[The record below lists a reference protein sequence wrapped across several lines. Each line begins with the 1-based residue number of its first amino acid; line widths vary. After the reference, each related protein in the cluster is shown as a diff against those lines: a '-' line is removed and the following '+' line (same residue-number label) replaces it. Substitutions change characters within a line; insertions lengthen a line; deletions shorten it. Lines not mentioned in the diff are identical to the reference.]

1 MAAEHDNLIDQY
13 LEELF
18 GMCDP
23 SVKQSELHEL
33 KRVSHQISGDPFEN
47 LYLITDEEEQSLAKK
62 AKVNTLGIELPEFG
76 DTRVPMKDPTE
87 FWRYSQLK
95 RLRTCAKIIFS
106 VQVSSASVERLFSQ
120 AGILLSK
127 MRKRVS
133 PAVMKKLVYIRYQ
146 NKYKELINK
155 LGIVID
161 PGELEKAI
169 DEDREK
175 KAFETDVESD
185 SDET

>member
-1 MAAEHDNLIDQY
+1 
-13 LEELF
+13 
-18 GMCDP
+18 
-23 SVKQSELHEL
+23 
-33 KRVSHQISGDPFEN
+33 
-47 LYLITDEEEQSLAKK
+47 
-62 AKVNTLGIELPEFG
+62 
-76 DTRVPMKDPTE
+76 MKDPTE

-106 VQVSSASVERLFSQ
+106 APVSSAAVERLFNQ

-175 KAFETDVESD
+175 KHLRPMLNLIVMKLRIMLLLLETCFSVRILVP
-185 SDET
+185 

>member
-1 MAAEHDNLIDQY
+1 
-13 LEELF
+13 
-18 GMCDP
+18 
-23 SVKQSELHEL
+23 
-33 KRVSHQISGDPFEN
+33 
-47 LYLITDEEEQSLAKK
+47 
-62 AKVNTLGIELPEFG
+62 
-76 DTRVPMKDPTE
+76 MKDPTE

-106 VQVSSASVERLFSQ
+106 APVSSAAVELLFSQ
-120 AGILLSK
+120 ASILISK
-127 MRKRVS
+127 MSVTGCHE
-133 PAVMKKLVYIRYQ
+133 KLVYIRYQ

-175 KAFETDVESD
+175 EAIKTDVD

>member
-1 MAAEHDNLIDQY
+1 
-13 LEELF
+13 
-18 GMCDP
+18 
-23 SVKQSELHEL
+23 
-33 KRVSHQISGDPFEN
+33 
-47 LYLITDEEEQSLAKK
+47 
-62 AKVNTLGIELPEFG
+62 
-76 DTRVPMKDPTE
+76 MKDPIE

-106 VQVSSASVERLFSQ
+106 AQVSSAAVERLFSQ

-127 MRKRVS
+127 MRKRMS

-155 LGIVID
+155 HGIVID